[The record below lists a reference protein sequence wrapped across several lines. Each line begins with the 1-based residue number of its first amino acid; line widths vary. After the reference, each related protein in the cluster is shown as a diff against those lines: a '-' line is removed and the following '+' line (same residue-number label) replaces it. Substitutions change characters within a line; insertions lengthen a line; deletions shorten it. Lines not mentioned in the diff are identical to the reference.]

1 MEPSL
6 TEAAGK
12 PPWFGR
18 GQPDRFFAESFATGF
33 GARRDGRRKIFGK
46 NLNTG
51 HRAIAIGHLIHNNL
65 CRAFPISPRELV
77 DMNRKELVDA
87 LAAKT
92 DSTKADA
99 ERAVGALIDIISGTL
114 KKGDSLTLVGFGTFE
129 VRKRAARTGRNPKTG
144 EELKIKAAKVPA
156 FKAGATLK
164 ALVNGAKK

>member
-1 MEPSL
+1 
-6 TEAAGK
+6 
-12 PPWFGR
+12 
-18 GQPDRFFAESFATGF
+18 
-33 GARRDGRRKIFGK
+33 
-46 NLNTG
+46 
-51 HRAIAIGHLIHNNL
+51 
-65 CRAFPISPRELV
+65 
-77 DMNRKELVDA
+77 MNRKELVDA

-99 ERAVGALIDIISGTL
+99 ERNVGALIDIISATL